1 MISISYECSY
11 TPPFIAR
18 DTLAVHHQHL
28 EAKVALGRQ
37 AGMQEDS
44 DVESNAEPSNI
55 SHADAYIPY
64 ALHARRICSE
74 KLYLLRTSR
83 HGGQREKRSFAHPL
97 DPAPK
102 NDKFWSEELAYMQKE
117 APTVI
122 GTSIHNAYCIAA
134 PPRT

>member
-44 DVESNAEPSNI
+44 AVESNAEPSNI

-64 ALHARRICSE
+64 ALHTRRICSA
-74 KLYLLRTSR
+74 KLYVLRTGR
-83 HGGQREKRSFAHPL
+83 HGGQREQRVSRPSHDPL
-97 DPAPK
+97 K
-102 NDKFWSEELAYMQKE
+102 KSVK
-117 APTVI
+117 
-122 GTSIHNAYCIAA
+122 IASW
-134 PPRT
+134 R